1 MTVLLR
7 ERQKATDEARP
18 APVQS
23 PRFRRGLLV
32 VLVVVLVAGLMSL
45 AWLVLSRGA
54 GAVGVGGDQEQVQ
67 GEREAV
73 MAQTEQFML
82 RMGTYGPDLLDDKG
96 AMPEYRQRV
105 EDVITPKFAVS
116 FEKEAATAEQLVAQ
130 AKISRQASVFATG
143 VSVLDDDSATALVAG
158 AFTDSYPKTG
168 AREPAPF
175 RIEVSLVKVKG
186 EWLVDNFTP
195 VTGAEQ

>member
-1 MTVLLR
+1 MSTQVR
-7 ERQKATDEARP
+7 ERESVSPDAG
-18 APVQS
+18 APPQS
-23 PRFRRGLLV
+23 PRFRRALLA
-32 VLVVVLVAGLMSL
+32 VLAVVLVAGLVSL
-45 AWLVLSRGA
+45 AWLVSGRGV

-130 AKISRQASVFATG
+130 AEISRQASVFATG
-143 VSVLDDDSATALVAG
+143 VSALDDDSATALVAG

-195 VTGAEQ
+195 VTGAAR